1 MIFRSITASND
12 WTFGQGIAGYLTNE
26 AAIEA
31 NVKTTL
37 QSWVGD
43 CFFAQQDFVDWYHR
57 LDYGQEKNLQTEL
70 TSVVLRC
77 FGVVAVS
84 SVTVS
89 LNRSTRQAIVTIK
102 MTTIFSPSVALL
114 VNLSTGLKAAA

>member
-1 MIFRSITASND
+1 MIFRAITATND

-31 NVKTTL
+31 NIKTTL

-57 LDYGQEKNLQTEL
+57 LDYGQQKNLQDEL
-70 TSVVLRC
+70 RTVVLRC
-77 FGVVAVS
+77 FGVVAI
-84 SVTVS
+84 TQLKVS
-89 LNRSTRQAIVTIK
+89 LNRITRLISITIN

-114 VNLSTGLKAAA
+114 VNLSTGVQVAA